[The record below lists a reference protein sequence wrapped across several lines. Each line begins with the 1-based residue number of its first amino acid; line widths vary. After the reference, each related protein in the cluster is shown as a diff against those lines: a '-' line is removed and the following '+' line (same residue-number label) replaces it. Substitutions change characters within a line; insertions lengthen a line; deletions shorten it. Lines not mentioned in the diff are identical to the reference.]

1 MIRINLLTEAKAAAA
16 KKKGPALPT
25 GARLNN
31 LLLIGGLA
39 LGIVYIAAMGLTLTS
54 RRRHLDEEIG
64 KAREEV
70 ARLKSIIDE
79 VKSYEDKK
87 KSLEEK
93 IALIKNLKDN
103 QKGPVRLMDEV
114 SKALPDLVW
123 LTEMGITGD
132 LLTLKGKTLSP
143 NAVATYLEN
152 LKKSP
157 FFAEPVFKNLGRDA
171 GPQGI
176 YSWEMTV
183 IFTNGRPPGQPGTAA
198 STTNPKARGP
208 QGTAGAA
215 AGKPRA

>member
-1 MIRINLLTEAKAAAA
+1 LIRINLLTEARAAAA

-25 GARLNN
+25 GAKLNN
-31 LLLIGGLA
+31 LLLIAGIA
-39 LGIVYIAAMGLTLTS
+39 LGLIYIGVMALVLTS
-54 RRRHLDEEIG
+54 KRRHLDEEIG

-79 VKSYEDKK
+79 VKGYEDKK

-93 IALIKNLKDN
+93 ISLINNLKTN

-123 LTEMGITGD
+123 LTD
-132 LLTLKGKTLSP
+132 LQVAGNLMTLRGKTLSP

-157 FFAEPVFKNLGRDA
+157 YFAEPVFKNLGREP

-183 IFTNGRPPGQPGTAA
+183 IFTHGRQAGEPGSAAVPAVATTPRPKGVARPAPGQPGA
-198 STTNPKARGP
+198 
-208 QGTAGAA
+208 
-215 AGKPRA
+215 

>member
-1 MIRINLLTEAKAAAA
+1 LIRINLLTEARAAAA

-25 GARLNN
+25 GAKLNN
-31 LLLIGGLA
+31 LLLIGGLV
-39 LGIVYIAAMGLTLTS
+39 LGLIYIATMGLVLTS
-54 RRRHLDEEIG
+54 KRRHLDEEIG
-64 KAREEV
+64 KAKEEV

-93 IALIKNLKDN
+93 IALINNLKTN
-103 QKGPVRLMDEV
+103 QRGPVRLMDEV

-123 LTEMGITGD
+123 LTDLQVTGN

-157 FFAEPVFKNLGRDA
+157 FFAEPVFKNLGREA

-183 IFTNGRPPGQPGTAA
+183 IFTNGRPASEVGTAA
-198 STTNPKARGP
+198 TTTTPRGP
-208 QGTAGAA
+208 GLKGKAA
-215 AGKPRA
+215 AGKPGT

>member
-1 MIRINLLTEAKAAAA
+1 LIRINLLTEARAAAA

-31 LLLIGGLA
+31 LLMIGGLV
-39 LGIVYIAAMGLTLTS
+39 LGVIYMGSMYLVLS
-54 RRRHLDEEIG
+54 GKRRHLDEEIG

-70 ARLKSIIDE
+70 SRLRSIIEE
-79 VKSYEDKK
+79 VKGYEDKK

-93 IALIKNLKDN
+93 IALINNLKTN

-123 LTEMGITGD
+123 LTDMSISGD
-132 LLTLKGKTLSP
+132 QLSLKGRTLSP

-157 FFAEPVFKNLGRDA
+157 YFAEPVFKNLGREN

-176 YSWEMTV
+176 YQWEMAVT
-183 IFTNGRPPGQPGTAA
+183 FTNGKPAPAPGAPAAPGAPTK
-198 STTNPKARGP
+198 PGP
-208 QGTAGAA
+208 HPAGAPGA
-215 AGKPRA
+215 RTGA

>member
-1 MIRINLLTEAKAAAA
+1 MIRINLLTEARAAAA

-31 LLLIGGLA
+31 MLLVG
-39 LGIVYIAAMGLTLTS
+39 GIVLGVIYIGVMWLILTNH
-54 RRRHLDEEIG
+54 RRALDEEIG

-79 VKSYEDKK
+79 VKGYEDKK

-93 IALIKNLKDN
+93 ISLINNLKTN

-123 LTEMGITGD
+123 LTEMQIQGD
-132 LLTLKGKTLSP
+132 QLTLKGKTLSP

-157 FFAEPVFKNLGRDA
+157 YFAEPVFKNLGRET

-176 YSWEMTV
+176 YAWEMTV
-183 IFTNGRPPGQPGTAA
+183 TFTNGRPVEAGAAGPKAAGAGKARPGTAA
-198 STTNPKARGP
+198 KP
-208 QGTAGAA
+208 GA
-215 AGKPRA
+215 

>member
-25 GARLNN
+25 GAKLNN
-31 LLLIGGLA
+31 LILIGGLA
-39 LGIVYIAAMGLTLTS
+39 LGLIYIASMYLVLTS
-54 RRRHLDEEIG
+54 RRRGLDEEIG

-79 VKSYEDKK
+79 VQSYEDKK

-93 IALIKNLKDN
+93 IALINNLKTN
-103 QKGPVRLMDEV
+103 QRGPVRLMDEV

-123 LTEMGITGD
+123 LTELQVKEN
-132 LLTLKGKTLSP
+132 LLTLKGRTLSP

-157 FFAEPVFKNLGRDA
+157 FFAEPVFKNLGREN

-183 IFTNGRPPGQPGTAA
+183 IFTNGRPPSEVGASKSTAA
-198 STTNPKARGP
+198 P
-208 QGTAGAA
+208 QGPGPKGRAA
-215 AGKPRA
+215 AGKPRS

>member
-1 MIRINLLTEAKAAAA
+1 LIRINLLTEARAAAA

-25 GARLNN
+25 GAKLNN
-31 LLLIGGLA
+31 LILIGGIL
-39 LGIVYIAAMGLTLTS
+39 LGVLYIATMGLVLMS

-93 IALIKNLKDN
+93 IALINNLKTN
-103 QKGPVRLMDEV
+103 QRGPVRLMDEV

-123 LTEMGITGD
+123 LTELQVQGN
-132 LLTLKGKTLSP
+132 LLTLKGRTLSP

-157 FFAEPVFKNLGRDA
+157 FFAEPVFKNLGREA

-183 IFTNGRPPGQPGTAA
+183 IFTNGRPPGEAGTAA
-198 STTNPKARGP
+198 STTAPKAAGPRGK
-208 QGTAGAA
+208 AA
-215 AGKPRA
+215 AGKPGT

>member
-1 MIRINLLTEAKAAAA
+1 LIRINLLTEARAAAA

-25 GARLNN
+25 GAKLNN

-39 LGIVYIAAMGLTLTS
+39 LGLIYIGAMYLVLS
-54 RRRHLDEEIG
+54 SKQRHLDEEIG

-70 ARLKSIIDE
+70 ARLRSIIEE
-79 VKSYEDKK
+79 VKGYEDKK

-93 IALIKNLKDN
+93 IELINNLKTN

-123 LTEMGITGD
+123 LTDMQISGD
-132 LLTLKGKTLSP
+132 QLTLKGRTLSP

-152 LKKSP
+152 LKKSAY
-157 FFAEPVFKNLGRDA
+157 FAEPVFKNLGREQ

-176 YSWEMTV
+176 YTWEMAVT
-183 IFTNGRPPGQPGTAA
+183 FTHGKPAGTTGTPAAPGKPAA
-198 STTNPKARGP
+198 KP
-208 QGTAGAA
+208 AGAA
-215 AGKPRA
+215 GARTGA